1 MATHFH
7 SLRVID
13 IRRETPDCVSIAFE
27 VPESLREEFRFVQGQ
42 NLTIRKNIDG
52 EELRRSYSICS
63 SPIDNELRIAV
74 KKVNDGIFS
83 RYANENLHTGDT
95 LDVLPPSGMFFT
107 ELLKTQSKQY
117 LAIAAGSG
125 ITPIISI
132 IKTTLA
138 TEPGSYFTLV
148 YGNRNRQSV
157 IFKDQLHDLKNRY
170 MDRFVLIHIF
180 SQEKTESDINHG
192 RINKEKMLQL
202 SRLID
207 FNSMNE
213 VFLCGPEEM
222 ILTTKKFLEQS
233 GQSNQK
239 IHFELFHAPGAKTSN
254 LSSQVSSGLRKQNC
268 EVTVRLDGLSFN
280 FDLDYQ
286 GESILDGAL
295 ARGADLP
302 YSCKGG
308 VCATCKAK
316 LIEGEVEMDTN
327 YALEPEEV
335 EAGYILTCQSHPR
348 SNRIIVDF
356 DAR

>member
-1 MATHFH
+1 M
-7 SLRVID
+7 
-13 IRRETPDCVSIAFE
+13 
-27 VPESLREEFRFVQGQ
+27 QGQ
-42 NLTIRKNIDG
+42 NLTVRKHIDG
-52 EELRRSYSICS
+52 EEIRRSYSICS
-63 SPIDNELRIAV
+63 SPLDNELRIAV

-83 RYANENLHTGDT
+83 RYANENLQAGDS
-95 LDVLPPSGMFFT
+95 LEVLPPSGMFYT
-107 ELLKTQSKQY
+107 ELRASQSKQY

-138 TEPGSYFTLV
+138 TEPGSHFTLV

-157 IFKDQLHDLKNRY
+157 IFKEQLHDLKNRY
-170 MDRFVLIHIF
+170 MDRFALIHIF
-180 SQEKTESDINHG
+180 SQEKTESGINHG
-192 RINKEKMLQL
+192 RINEDKMRQL
-202 SRLID
+202 TRLID
-207 FNSMNE
+207 FKSMNE
-213 VFLCGPEEM
+213 IFLCGPEEM
-222 ILTTKKFLEQS
+222 ILTTKKFLEQP
-233 GQSNQK
+233 GQPNPK
-239 IHFELFHAPGAKTSN
+239 IHFELFHAPGAKASN
-254 LSSQVSSGLRKQNC
+254 VQSQTGIGLSKQSC
-268 EVTVRLDGLSFN
+268 EVTVRLDGLSFS

-286 GESILDGAL
+286 GASILDGAL
-295 ARGADLP
+295 AKGADLP